1 MTLPQRDA
9 DRIARSL
16 ALNRAVDLHIQRD
29 AGNADNIVD
38 SAAKFLAFLNNTM
51 TVDQQL
57 VKFAN
62 WFQDNKTRT
71 LGRDFSD
78 IVAEYLE
85 ATE

>member
-16 ALNRAVDLHIQRD
+16 ALNKAVDLHIQRD

-38 SAAKFLAFLNNTM
+38 SATKFLAFLNNTM
-51 TVDQQL
+51 TVDREL

-62 WFQDNKTRT
+62 WMQDNRTRT
-71 LGRDFSD
+71 LGKDFTD

-85 ATE
+85 AVE